1 VMWSLLDTLSPF
13 SVFLPSRAQTVGCL
27 ETHR

>member
-13 SVFLPSRAQTVGCL
+13 SVFLPSRAQTGGAA
-27 ETHR
+27 ESHR

>member
-1 VMWSLLDTLSPF
+1 MWSLLDTLSPF
-13 SVFLPSRAQTVGCL
+13 SVFLPSGAQTAGCL